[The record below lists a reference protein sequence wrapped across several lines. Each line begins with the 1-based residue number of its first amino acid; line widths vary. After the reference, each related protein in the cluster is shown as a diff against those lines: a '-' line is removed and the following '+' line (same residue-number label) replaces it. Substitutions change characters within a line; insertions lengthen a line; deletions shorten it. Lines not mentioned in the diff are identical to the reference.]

1 MWIFNSLFGKLFDLL
16 FYPFRGLS
24 PWYGMALIS
33 FLTGLF
39 MLFVFRYTS
48 NQQGIRKVKNR
59 IKAHL
64 LELRLFKDSLA
75 ISFKAQG
82 SILRCNLRYI
92 SYSARPMLV
101 MIIPLVLIII
111 QLNLWFNY
119 QFLSSGEQAILKV
132 TLKEGFD
139 PLEVNFTVE
148 PSSGFEI
155 ETPALRIEEDRE
167 IDWRFRAKEGS
178 APDLVVIADGEK
190 YQKKIAIA
198 QKPLS
203 KISAVKVRENFF
215 SQVLNPGEAP
225 LPSNSPL
232 ESIEILYSSKSM
244 NFFGWN
250 IHWLIVYFVL
260 AIIFGFAFKGLFKV
274 EI

>member
-1 MWIFNSLFGKLFDLL
+1 MWIFNFLFSKLFDFL
-16 FYPFRGLS
+16 FFPFRGLS
-24 PWYGMALIS
+24 PWYGMVFIS

-64 LELRLFKDSLA
+64 LELRLFKDSFA
-75 ISFKAQG
+75 TSFKAQG
-82 SILRCNLRYI
+82 SILRCNLRYM

-119 QFLSSGEQAILKV
+119 QPLSPGDKAILKV

-139 PLEVNFTVE
+139 PLEGSPSVE

-155 ETPALRIEEDRE
+155 ETPALRIEEERE
-167 IDWRFRAKEGS
+167 IDWRLRAKEKGI
-178 APDLVVIADGEK
+178 PDLIVVVDGEK
-190 YQKKIAIA
+190 CQKRIAIA

-203 KISAVKVRENFF
+203 KISAVKVQKNFLA
-215 SQVLNPGEAP
+215 QVLNPGEPP

-232 ESIEILYSSKSM
+232 ESIQILYPTRSM

-260 AIIFGFAFKGLFKV
+260 AIIFGFAFKGLLKV